1 MITRAGEERAGEP
14 EERNP
19 LHQESQTQERHT
31 GETSAN
37 PLAQTLLT
45 LVLKFYE
52 SIDEEERDKVY
63 LVFELANLFSLQDL
77 CDIQK
82 QLSATG
88 QGLKDPITSLSL
100 SSLGPRL
107 F

>member
-1 MITRAGEERAGEP
+1 M
-14 EERNP
+14 
-19 LHQESQTQERHT
+19 
-31 GETSAN
+31 
-37 PLAQTLLT
+37 
-45 LVLKFYE
+45 LKFYE

-63 LVFELANLFSLQDL
+63 LVFELANLFSVQDL

-88 QGLKDPITSLSL
+88 QGLKDPITSQSL
-100 SSLGPRL
+100 SSLAPRL